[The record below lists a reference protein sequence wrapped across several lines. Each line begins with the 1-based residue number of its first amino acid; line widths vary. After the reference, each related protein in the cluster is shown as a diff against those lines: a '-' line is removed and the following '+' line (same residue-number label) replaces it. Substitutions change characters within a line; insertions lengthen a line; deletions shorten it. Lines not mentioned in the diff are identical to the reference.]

1 MKFVVALDFQFQHG
15 VLLQELVAATPS
27 SRDWA
32 GIFISILVILSIIG
46 MVALVVR
53 VLPQHN
59 PESLNLNRI
68 SIDDIVGGG
77 FTPNMINATWLNGKF
92 FSYFS
97 IFMLL

>member
-1 MKFVVALDFQFQHG
+1 MIFIFNIEFF
-15 VLLQELVAATPS
+15 LLQELVAATPS

-53 VLPQHN
+53 VLSPDT
-59 PESLNLNRI
+59 PESLNLKRI

-77 FTPNMINATWLNGKF
+77 FTPNRINATWLNGKF